1 MPPLKNALIAQV
13 ATSWINLG
21 AQKEFLR
28 LQRITLQ
35 SQEES
40 FKLMSD
46 SYRLGA
52 SSLLELEQARTTVAT
67 ARAAVAQYERS
78 LAQAQN
84 ALNWSSALRSLRI
97 SSRTTWKKLRIT
109 ARLLLPV

>member
-1 MPPLKNALIAQV
+1 MSEAALQQFFSAEENRAAAQNALIAQV

-67 ARAAVAQYERS
+67 ARAAVAPTTRF
-78 LAQAQN
+78 
-84 ALNWSSALRSLRI
+84 SAFC
-97 SSRTTWKKLRIT
+97 
-109 ARLLLPV
+109 A